1 MGRVPKERMGRIGMV
16 YEMSMEKNSVA
27 LPKYWESL
35 LAQMEFEQ
43 NVGWGGVSLPL
54 TRKQA
59 ILKQACTLI
68 HESIEE
74 AANERE

>member
-1 MGRVPKERMGRIGMV
+1 MV
-16 YEMSMEKNSVA
+16 YEMSIEKNSVA

-35 LAQMEFEQ
+35 LTQLEFEQ

-59 ILKQACTLI
+59 ILQQVCTLI
-68 HESIEE
+68 HDSVEDSE
-74 AANERE
+74 NERK